1 MNKILEIKNLSIR
14 VDQKIVVSEINLSLK
29 KGEVQA
35 ILGPNA
41 AGKSSLVKTIMGLA
55 DYKICRGEIRFEG
68 KKLNSLRP
76 HQRAKL
82 GIAEIFQSP
91 PAIKGVKLG
100 SFLDEI
106 KQKKEI
112 NFNRSEKKLL
122 TRDLNIGFSGGEKKI
137 SELLQARCL
146 APKLLLIDEIDSG
159 LDLINLERTAEI
171 IKTEFINKG
180 TSVLLITHRGE
191 IMKYLKPDLAH
202 VMIRGKMI
210 CSEPWKKVWR
220 TIKKFGYQRCKKC
233 PK

>member
-1 MNKILEIKNLSIR
+1 MRKILVIKELSVKVNGKTI
-14 VDQKIVVSEINLSLK
+14 LK
-29 KGEVQA
+29 KVNLKIREGEVHA

-55 DYKICRGEIRFEG
+55 DYKICQGEIRFEG

-76 HQRAKL
+76 HQRVKL
-82 GIAEIFQSP
+82 GIAKIFQSP
-91 PAIKGVKLG
+91 PAIKGIKLG
-100 SFLDEI
+100 RFLDEI

-112 NFNRSEKKLL
+112 NFNQSEKKLL
-122 TRDLNIGFSGGEKKI
+122 ARDLNIGFSGGEKKI

-146 APKLLLIDEIDSG
+146 TPKLLLIDEIDSG
-159 LDLINLERTAEI
+159 LDLINLKRVAGI

-210 CSEPWKKVWR
+210 CSEPWKVVWR